1 MLQCSL
7 EALEESMAVNLAMT
21 NFNRK
26 MGIKSNVLSL
36 YERMCY
42 IDERISASLDD
53 QEFILR
59 KIVNKLC
66 ELVRHANGSIE
77 FKVRFSNFITDPFHI
92 ELFSK
97 LLNATINLRKKLDT
111 FRICCNRLIATED
124 ERNAIG
130 S

>member
-1 MLQCSL
+1 MLQCCS
-7 EALEESMAVNLAMT
+7 EALEGNMGVKIAMT
-21 NFNRK
+21 NFNKK
-26 MGIKSNVLSL
+26 MGIKSNALCL

-42 IDERISASLDD
+42 IDERISSSLDD

-66 ELVRHANGSIE
+66 ELVRHANGNIE
-77 FKVRFSNFITDPFHI
+77 FKVQFSNFITDPFHI
-92 ELFSK
+92 ELFNK

-111 FRICCNRLIATED
+111 FRICCNRLITIED

-130 S
+130 L